1 MNADAVDPA
10 PIEAVLFDIDGTLI
24 TTGGAGAAA
33 WDRAFRDLYGRPA
46 DIDEFAHAG
55 MTDPEVGR
63 LTFTGVMG
71 RPPSKG
77 ELARVMA
84 SRQRYLTETVAES
97 KDYRVMDGVE
107 ETLTRLVE
115 AGMLLGLTTGNVES
129 AAHTKLSRAN
139 LNRFFSFG
147 GYGSDSTDRVELTKR
162 AVERGIVVAGGS
174 LRAEECIAVGDTP
187 LDVSAGHGAGIRV
200 VGVATGQFEVE
211 QLRDAGADWA
221 IPNLLEG
228 FPV

>member
-1 MNADAVDPA
+1 MNADAIGVQ

-24 TTGGAGAAA
+24 TTGGAGAVA
-33 WDRAFRDLYGRPA
+33 WDRAFRELYDKPA

-63 LTFTGVMG
+63 MTFTGVMG
-71 RPPSKG
+71 REPSKK
-77 ELARVMA
+77 ELASVMA
-84 SRQRYLTETVAES
+84 RRQHYLTETVVES

-115 AGMLLGLTTGNVES
+115 AGTLLGLTTGNVET

-162 AVERGIVVAGGS
+162 GVERGIVVAGGS
-174 LRAEECIAVGDTP
+174 LRKEECISVGDTP

-200 VGVATGQFEVE
+200 VGVATGDFTVE
-211 QLRDAGADWA
+211 QLRDVGADWA
-221 IPNLLEG
+221 IPSLDDG

>member
-1 MNADAVDPA
+1 MTADPTGSE

-24 TTGGAGAAA
+24 STGGAGAVA
-33 WDRAFRDLYGRPA
+33 WDRAFRELYDKPA

-63 LTFTGVMG
+63 MTFTGVMG
-71 RPPSKG
+71 REPSNK

-84 SRQRYLTETVAES
+84 RRQHYLTETVVES

-115 AGMLLGLTTGNVES
+115 AGMLLGLTTGNVET
-129 AAHTKLSRAN
+129 AAHTKLARAN

-162 AVERGIVVAGGS
+162 GVERGIVVAGGS
-174 LRAEECIAVGDTP
+174 LRKEECISVGDTP
-187 LDVSAGHGAGIRV
+187 LDLSAGHGAGIRV
-200 VGVATGQFEVE
+200 VGVATGNFTVE

-221 IPNLLEG
+221 VESLRDPL
-228 FPV
+228 PV